1 MATPRLHPSLLLA
14 AIGAAFAPASTLASG
29 FMVQDQSA
37 STLVNGHAGMAAALD
52 ASVAYTNPA
61 AATQFDE
68 AQWSV
73 NVGGISLAA
82 DFADRGS
89 LSAVGTPAS
98 GPARASAD
106 GAAPLLSLF
115 YVRPLN
121 DRVHLAFS
129 MHTPFGLSTSY
140 DEDWVGRYQVTT
152 AELKTLALNPSLAF
166 ELNDHWS
173 AAIGVSAV
181 YAEAM
186 LESAVD
192 FGSLCFAVVG
202 VDGCAAAQILPQTR
216 DGQVEIVA
224 DDWGFGANA
233 ALFGRV
239 GERTQVGLAWRGR
252 VALNHTGEARF
263 HNPQLPGPF
272 AALTQTVATQ
282 DGPVRAPLDLPASLT
297 FGLDHRLTEATHLVA
312 DLSWTDWSTL
322 QDIRIDYANGAA
334 ATVVDF
340 SWEDTLKLGLGINHR
355 LNDQW
360 LLRTGLEFEESAVSD
375 ARRNPVVPDSRRV
388 FAAIGARRTLSDR
401 SSLDLGLGRLRFARS
416 DIDRAVLGAG
426 RLVGDYALDSWH
438 LGLQYNRAIR

>member
-1 MATPRLHPSLLLA
+1 MAPSFRTPLLA
-14 AIGAAFAPASTLASG
+14 VAIAAALSPATGRASG

-52 ASVAYTNPA
+52 ASVAYSNPA

-73 NVGGISLAA
+73 NLGGISLAA

-89 LSAVGTPAS
+89 QSAVGTPAS

-115 YVRPLN
+115 YVRPLSE
-121 DRVHLAFS
+121 RMHLAFS

-166 ELNDHWS
+166 ELDDRWS

-181 YAEAM
+181 YAEAT
-186 LESAVD
+186 LESAID

-239 GERTQVGLAWRGR
+239 GERTRVGLAWRGR
-252 VALNHTGEARF
+252 IALNHTGEARF
-263 HNPQLPGPF
+263 RNPQLPGPF

-297 FGLDHRLTEATHLVA
+297 FGLDHGLTEATHLVA
-312 DLSWTDWSTL
+312 DLSWTDWSAL

-340 SWEDTLKLGLGINHR
+340 SWEDTLKLGFGLNHR
-355 LNDQW
+355 LNEQW

-401 SSLDLGLGRLRFARS
+401 SSLDIGLGRLRFARS
-416 DIDRAVLGAG
+416 DIDRAVPGAG